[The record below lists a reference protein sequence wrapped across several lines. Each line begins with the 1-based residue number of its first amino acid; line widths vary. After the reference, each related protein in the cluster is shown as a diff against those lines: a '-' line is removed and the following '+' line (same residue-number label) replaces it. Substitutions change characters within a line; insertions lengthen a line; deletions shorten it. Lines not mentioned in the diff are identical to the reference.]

1 MKFKENNEEQQEKE
15 LDSLVYKSKP
25 APPLSQIK
33 DSRLRNKSEEDPD
46 GSDDIGSS
54 QLLYF
59 KSYRFLE
66 FS

>member
-15 LDSLVYKSKP
+15 LDFLVYKRKLV
-25 APPLSQIK
+25 PLSQIK

-46 GSDDIGSS
+46 GSDDIGRS

>member
-25 APPLSQIK
+25 VSLSQIK
-33 DSRLRNKSEEDPD
+33 DSRLRNKSEKDPD